1 MRHIKL
7 FESFGKDEILDEYIE
22 EIRKGNSL
30 IVSPVNSSEL
40 ILNNYAIIELDRF
53 DKHQRREINLKD
65 ISVFDKKKGFGTK
78 AMDILTKA
86 ADAIGVDLTLHAK
99 PFGLNTMGKRELVKF
114 YKKYGFKTV
123 PGQFDV
129 DDENEIE
136 EYVFSEESEG
146 LDMFREHR

>member
-1 MRHIKL
+1 ML
-7 FESFGKDEILDEYIE
+7 FESFRKDEILDEYIE
-22 EIRKGNSL
+22 EIRRENSL
-30 IVSPVNSSEL
+30 VVSPFNRDEL

-53 DKHQRREINLKD
+53 DKHQRREVNIKD

-86 ADAIGVDLTLHAK
+86 ADSLEIDLTLHAK
-99 PFGLNTMGKRELVKF
+99 PFGRETMNKRDLVKF

-123 PGQFDV
+123 LGQFGE
-129 DDENEIE
+129 DDEKEIE